1 MYSVLVF
8 LGTII
13 PLFFFKDFGDSP
25 VSMGMATIFVTF
37 LLIDLKEKA
46 KFNLKYGILCFFSSL
61 LLTFLF
67 IFVIGIMDNII
78 FEGLIVGVTLAG
90 CNVLWKKIYSI
101 LKPDNSL

>member
-13 PLFFFKDFGDSP
+13 PLFFFKDFDGSP
-25 VSMGMATIFVTF
+25 APMGLAIIFVTF

-61 LLTFLF
+61 LVTFLF
-67 IFVIGIMDNII
+67 IFVLGIMDNII
-78 FEGLIVGVTLAG
+78 FESVIMGVTLGG